1 MQTLNCFSLLILSS
15 FLLEEYGI
23 FCFSSVFL
31 GVFIGT
37 REDATSPPTKAQGW
51 VSKLK
56 IAVAIVVLQVRYSK
70 LRLFLLTAFIAS
82 WSLKVC
88 LSLGPELHSAFEAF
102 LGFIFDH
109 F

>member
-1 MQTLNCFSLLILSS
+1 M
-15 FLLEEYGI
+15 
-23 FCFSSVFL
+23 

-56 IAVAIVVLQVRYSK
+56 IEVAIAVLQVQYSK

-102 LGFIFDH
+102 LGFIFDI